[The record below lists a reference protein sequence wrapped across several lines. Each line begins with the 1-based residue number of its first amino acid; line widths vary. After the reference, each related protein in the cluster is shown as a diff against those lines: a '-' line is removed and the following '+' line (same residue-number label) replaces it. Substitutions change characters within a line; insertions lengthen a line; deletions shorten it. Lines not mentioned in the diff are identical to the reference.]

1 MSSRKRSFK
10 FDNVS
15 KKISI
20 AGQVVSDGSTSTP
33 TVSGDL
39 SANTQGNI
47 TSVGTLSSLAVTG
60 NISAENYN
68 YANGVSILTAI
79 IANAGA
85 LSGQIVTA
93 NTNMK
98 GYVDA
103 VTTAWT
109 SNASTQLSQI
119 TAANAA
125 IVTANTNMKGYVDGQ
140 ISTTS
145 SAATTANTNMKGYVD
160 SVDVTKADLSG
171 ATFTGA
177 VSITNATQSTG
188 VGTGALIVTG
198 GVSVG
203 ANLNVSGDLNVL
215 GTQTTFSSNNI
226 QLSDTL
232 LYLAHDNSGDVLD
245 IGFVA
250 SFTNPGY
257 QHTGLVRDASDDVW
271 KLFANVVAEPTTTV
285 DFTNATYSNLRVGNL
300 ITTGVTYANGQSI
313 LTNVESAI
321 TTANTNMKG
330 YVDGQISTTGSS
342 ITTANTNMKGY
353 VDGQISTTTTAIT
366 TANTAMKGY
375 VDANITA
382 INNSL
387 AGANATMV
395 TSVTGTAP
403 VTSSGGT
410 TPAISMAAATASVN
424 GYMTSTYAS
433 KLDGIAAGA
442 TNVTNTNQLT
452 NGAGFI
458 TSSGTATNLY
468 GAGASYIA
476 SSSSGTGY
484 GSAIQIREAGLAGA
498 QASAIAA
505 APRLAFHWSGVV
517 ASSIV
522 MEASGRIAIV
532 NNPGTSYEAFACGVM
547 TGTATNARYADLAEN
562 YSSDKKYVPGTVV
575 VFGGNEEITISTFSH
590 DTAVAGVISTNPA
603 HLMNSEL
610 DGLPVALQGRVP
622 CRVQGPINKGDRVVT
637 SDVRGVAERL
647 DMTKYQPGCIIGKA
661 LGSIPDGEIVT
672 IEVVVGRN

>member
-1 MSSRKRSFK
+1 
-10 FDNVS
+10 
-15 KKISI
+15 
-20 AGQVVSDGSTSTP
+20 
-33 TVSGDL
+33 
-39 SANTQGNI
+39 
-47 TSVGTLSSLAVTG
+47 
-60 NISAENYN
+60 
-68 YANGVSILTAI
+68 
-79 IANAGA
+79 
-85 LSGQIVTA
+85 
-93 NTNMK
+93 
-98 GYVDA
+98 
-103 VTTAWT
+103 
-109 SNASTQLSQI
+109 
-119 TAANAA
+119 
-125 IVTANTNMKGYVDGQ
+125 MKGYVDGQ

-160 SVDVTKADLSG
+160 SVDVTKANLSG

-661 LGSIPDGEIVT
+661 LDSVPDGEIAT

>member
-20 AGQVVSDGSTSTP
+20 AGQIVSDGSTSTP
-33 TVSGDL
+33 IVSGNL

-160 SVDVTKADLSG
+160 SVDVTKANLSG